1 MFPIVVATSK
11 IGRSS
16 SSSSNSSS
24 SRRRSSSSSSRGT
37 QYVPDLHEMSP
48 ILVLTSEIG
57 RRDTICA
64 RFT

>member
-24 SRRRSSSSSSRGT
+24 SRRRSSSSRGT